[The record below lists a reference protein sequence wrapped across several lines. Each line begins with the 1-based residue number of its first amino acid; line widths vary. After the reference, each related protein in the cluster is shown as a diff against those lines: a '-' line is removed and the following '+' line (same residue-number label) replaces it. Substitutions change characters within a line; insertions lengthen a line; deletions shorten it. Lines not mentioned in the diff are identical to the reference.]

1 MNLFDSID
9 NNVIFGNVSN
19 NLINNIKCM
28 SCIPSNPKLD
38 KLLPLTNNDVRKSTE
53 YLATI
58 EDNSFRDWYKE
69 KTGRDFNDENID
81 TNTVNAIIAYNN
93 RETINTKDYVQNVR
107 TSRTGVFGNDIAKE
121 DHAINILATIY
132 LKSQGSIRKALAN
145 KKRKGESEVIKDKA
159 GNELSPQAAIK
170 LTMVTY
176 LNRHLKEND
185 KNLLKNKR
193 LM

>member
-93 RETINTKDYVQNVR
+93 
-107 TSRTGVFGNDIAKE
+107 
-121 DHAINILATIY
+121 
-132 LKSQGSIRKALAN
+132 
-145 KKRKGESEVIKDKA
+145 
-159 GNELSPQAAIK
+159 
-170 LTMVTY
+170 
-176 LNRHLKEND
+176 
-185 KNLLKNKR
+185 
-193 LM
+193 

>member
-1 MNLFDSID
+1 M
-9 NNVIFGNVSN
+9 
-19 NLINNIKCM
+19 
-28 SCIPSNPKLD
+28 
-38 KLLPLTNNDVRKSTE
+38 TQR
-53 YLATI
+53 
-58 EDNSFRDWYKE
+58 
-69 KTGRDFNDENID
+69 
-81 TNTVNAIIAYNN
+81 
-93 RETINTKDYVQNVR
+93 
-107 TSRTGVFGNDIAKE
+107 KE

-170 LTMVTY
+170 LTMITY

-193 LM
+193 LMQVLLFVIFMMVVIIIVMSYLIQ